1 MSVLRIFKVAS
12 CLTPMR
18 MSPSFLTAAALLS
31 AVFLSGACKRR
42 PLTVGDNNVQVNI
55 SIDYDIVNYPDPEE
69 PGMMRVMFFDSEDGG
84 FASHAFLPA
93 SGGRVNVLPGRT
105 YHVLAY
111 NFDTESTIVGN
122 EYLWH
127 GIHATTN
134 EVPESYK
141 SRLKSRATKFED
153 ELIVYEPDH
162 HYVARE
168 RDVYVPARS
177 VEAPPVVI
185 DLDASTIVET
195 WKVYIDRVEG
205 IQYVASVAG
214 VISGLALSNTLA
226 SDEESEDKASVFF
239 ETMSVTKE
247 GVLEIQFNT
256 FGYVPSEKQVI
267 TLVVT
272 DTAAEGHEFNFDVS
286 SQFADNPEQIIRVK
300 TGEDGNPDI
309 VIDEPDIPDG
319 GGGGGLA
326 PEVDE
331 WDDIVIDIPI

>member
-1 MSVLRIFKVAS
+1 MSVQRIFRVAS

-18 MSPSFLTAAALLS
+18 VSPSFLTVAALLS

-55 SIDYDIVNYPDPEE
+55 SIDYDIVNWPDPEE
-69 PGMMRVMFFDSEDGG
+69 PGMMRVMFFDAGDGD

-111 NFDTESTIVGN
+111 NFDTESTVVGD
-122 EYLWH
+122 EYYWY
-127 GIHATTN
+127 GIYATTN

-141 SRLKSRATKFED
+141 TRLKSRASRD
-153 ELIVYEPDH
+153 DGELIVYEPDH

-168 RDVYVPARS
+168 RNVYVPARS

-309 VIDEPDIPDG
+309 VIDEPDAPES
-319 GGGGGLA
+319 GGGGLA

-331 WDDIVIDIPI
+331 WDDVIIDIPV

>member
-1 MSVLRIFKVAS
+1 MSVQRILRVAS

-18 MSPSFLTAAALLS
+18 VSPSFLTVAALLS

-55 SIDYDIVNYPDPEE
+55 SIDYDIVNWPDPEE
-69 PGMMRVMFFDSEDGG
+69 PGMMRVMFFDAGDGD

-122 EYLWH
+122 EYLWY

-162 HYVARE
+162 IFVGIVP
-168 RDVYVPARS
+168 DVYVPARS
-177 VEAPPVVI
+177 VDAPPVVI
-185 DLDASTIVET
+185 DIQARSIVET
-195 WKVYIDRVEG
+195 WLVYIDR
-205 IQYVASVAG
+205 IQGMEYVASVAG
-214 VISGLALSNTLA
+214 VISGMSLSNTI
-226 SDEESEDKASVFF
+226 SYDKQSEAQASVFF
-239 ETMSVTKE
+239 ESMHYEAGGEVD
-247 GVLEIQFNT
+247 IRFNT
-256 FGYVPSEKQVI
+256 FGDNPAFRQTLS
-267 TLVVT
+267 LVVT
-272 DTAAEGHEFNFDVS
+272 DIGGTAHIFNFDVS
-286 SQFADNPEQIIRVK
+286 DQFVDNPEQIIYINTDK
-300 TGEDGNPDI
+300 IIIE
-309 VIDEPDIPDG
+309 EPESVDDS
-319 GGGGGLA
+319 GGGLA
-326 PEVDE
+326 PDVDE
-331 WDDIVIDIPI
+331 WQDVEIDIEI

>member
-1 MSVLRIFKVAS
+1 MSVQRIFRVAS

-18 MSPSFLTAAALLS
+18 VSPSFLTVAALLS

-55 SIDYDIVNYPDPEE
+55 SIDYDIVNWPDPEE
-69 PGMMRVMFFDSEDGG
+69 PGMMRVMFFDAGDGD

-122 EYLWH
+122 EYLWY

-162 HYVARE
+162 IFVGIVP
-168 RDVYVPARS
+168 DVYVPARS
-177 VEAPPVVI
+177 VDAPPVVI
-185 DLDASTIVET
+185 DIQARSIVET
-195 WKVYIDRVEG
+195 WLVYIDR
-205 IQYVASVAG
+205 IQGMEYVASVAG
-214 VISGLALSNTLA
+214 VISGMSLSNTI
-226 SDEESEDKASVFF
+226 SYDKQSEAQASVFF
-239 ETMSVTKE
+239 ESMHYEAGGEVD
-247 GVLEIQFNT
+247 IRFNT
-256 FGYVPSEKQVI
+256 FGDSPAFRQTLS
-267 TLVVT
+267 LVVT
-272 DTAAEGHEFNFDVS
+272 DIGGTAHIFNFDVS
-286 SQFADNPEQIIRVK
+286 DQFVDNPEQIIYINTDK
-300 TGEDGNPDI
+300 IIIE
-309 VIDEPDIPDG
+309 EPESVDDS
-319 GGGGGLA
+319 GGGLA
-326 PEVDE
+326 PDVDE
-331 WDDIVIDIPI
+331 WQDVEIDIEI

>member
-1 MSVLRIFKVAS
+1 MSVQRIFRVAS

-18 MSPSFLTAAALLS
+18 VSPSFLTVAALLS

-55 SIDYDIVNYPDPEE
+55 SIDYDIVNWPDPEE
-69 PGMMRVMFFDSEDGG
+69 PGMMRVMFFDAGDGD

-122 EYLWH
+122 EYLWY

-162 HYVARE
+162 IFVGIVP
-168 RDVYVPARS
+168 DVYVPARS
-177 VEAPPVVI
+177 VDAPPVVI
-185 DLDASTIVET
+185 DIQARSIVET
-195 WKVYIDRVEG
+195 WLVYIDR
-205 IQYVASVAG
+205 IQGMEYVASVAG
-214 VISGLALSNTLA
+214 VISGMSLSNTI
-226 SDEESEDKASVFF
+226 SYDKQSEAQASVFF
-239 ETMSVTKE
+239 ESMHYEAGGEVD
-247 GVLEIQFNT
+247 IRFNT
-256 FGYVPSEKQVI
+256 FGDNPAFRQTLS
-267 TLVVT
+267 LVVT
-272 DTAAEGHEFNFDVS
+272 DIGGTAHIFNFDVS
-286 SQFADNPEQIIRVK
+286 DQFVDNPEQIIYINTDK
-300 TGEDGNPDI
+300 IIIE
-309 VIDEPDIPDG
+309 EPESVDDS
-319 GGGGGLA
+319 GGGLA
-326 PEVDE
+326 PDVDE
-331 WDDIVIDIPI
+331 WQDVEIDIEI

>member
-1 MSVLRIFKVAS
+1 MQRILRVAS

-18 MSPSFLTAAALLS
+18 VSPSFLTVAALLS

-55 SIDYDIVNYPDPEE
+55 SIDYDIVNWPDPEE
-69 PGMMRVMFFDSEDGG
+69 PGMMRVMFFDAGDGG

-93 SGGRVNVLPGRT
+93 SGGRVNVLPSRT

-162 HYVARE
+162 IFVGIVP
-168 RDVYVPARS
+168 DVYVPARS
-177 VEAPPVVI
+177 VDAPPVVI
-185 DLDASTIVET
+185 DIQARSIVET
-195 WKVYIDRVEG
+195 WLVYIDR
-205 IQYVASVAG
+205 IQGMEYVASVAG
-214 VISGLALSNTLA
+214 VISGMSLSNTI
-226 SDEESEDKASVFF
+226 SYDKQSEAQASVFF
-239 ETMSVTKE
+239 ESMHYEAGGEVD
-247 GVLEIQFNT
+247 IRFNT
-256 FGYVPSEKQVI
+256 FGDNPAFRQTLS
-267 TLVVT
+267 LVVT
-272 DTAAEGHEFNFDVS
+272 DIGGTAHIFNFDVS
-286 SQFADNPEQIIRVK
+286 DQFVDNPEQIIYINTDK
-300 TGEDGNPDI
+300 IIIE
-309 VIDEPDIPDG
+309 EPESVDDS
-319 GGGGGLA
+319 GGGLA
-326 PEVDE
+326 PDVDE
-331 WDDIVIDIPI
+331 WQDVEIDIEI

>member
-1 MSVLRIFKVAS
+1 MSVQRIFRVAS

-18 MSPSFLTAAALLS
+18 VSPSFLTVAALLS

-55 SIDYDIVNYPDPEE
+55 SIDYDIVNWPDPEE
-69 PGMMRVMFFDSEDGG
+69 PGMMRVMFFDAGDGD

-122 EYLWH
+122 EYLWY

-162 HYVARE
+162 IFVGIVP
-168 RDVYVPARS
+168 DVYVPARS
-177 VEAPPVVI
+177 VDAPPVVI
-185 DLDASTIVET
+185 DIQARSIVET
-195 WKVYIDRVEG
+195 WLVYINR
-205 IQYVASVAG
+205 IQGMEYVASVAG
-214 VISGLALSNTLA
+214 VISGMSLSNTI
-226 SDEESEDKASVFF
+226 SYDKQSEAQASVFF
-239 ETMSVTKE
+239 ESMHYEAGGEVD
-247 GVLEIQFNT
+247 IRFNT
-256 FGYVPSEKQVI
+256 FGDNPAFRQTLS
-267 TLVVT
+267 LVVT
-272 DTAAEGHEFNFDVS
+272 DIGGTAHIFNFDVS
-286 SQFADNPEQIIRVK
+286 DQFVDNPEQIIYINTDK
-300 TGEDGNPDI
+300 IIIE
-309 VIDEPDIPDG
+309 EPESVDDS
-319 GGGGGLA
+319 GGGLA
-326 PEVDE
+326 PDVDE
-331 WDDIVIDIPI
+331 WQDVEIDIEI

>member
-1 MSVLRIFKVAS
+1 MSVQRIFRVAS

-18 MSPSFLTAAALLS
+18 VSPSFLTVAALLS

-55 SIDYDIVNYPDPEE
+55 SIDYDIVNWPDPEE
-69 PGMMRVMFFDSEDGG
+69 PGMMRVMFFDAGDGG

-122 EYLWH
+122 EYLWY

-162 HYVARE
+162 IFVGIVP
-168 RDVYVPARS
+168 DVYVPARS
-177 VEAPPVVI
+177 VDAPPVVI
-185 DLDASTIVET
+185 DIQARSIVET
-195 WKVYIDRVEG
+195 WLVYIDR
-205 IQYVASVAG
+205 IQGMEYVASVAG
-214 VISGLALSNTLA
+214 VISGMSLSNTI
-226 SDEESEDKASVFF
+226 SYDKQSEAQASVFF
-239 ETMSVTKE
+239 ESMHYEAGGEVD
-247 GVLEIQFNT
+247 IRFNT
-256 FGYVPSEKQVI
+256 FGDNPAFRQTLS
-267 TLVVT
+267 LVVT
-272 DTAAEGHEFNFDVS
+272 DIGGTAHIFNFDVS
-286 SQFADNPEQIIRVK
+286 DQFVDNPEQIIYINTDK
-300 TGEDGNPDI
+300 IIIE
-309 VIDEPDIPDG
+309 EPESVDDS
-319 GGGGGLA
+319 GGGLA
-326 PEVDE
+326 PDVDE
-331 WDDIVIDIPI
+331 WQDVEIDIEI